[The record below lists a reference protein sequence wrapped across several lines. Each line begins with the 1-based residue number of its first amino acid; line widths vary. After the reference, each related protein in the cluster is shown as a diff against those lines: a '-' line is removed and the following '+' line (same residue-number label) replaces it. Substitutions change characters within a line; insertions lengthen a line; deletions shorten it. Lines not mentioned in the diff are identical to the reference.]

1 MLVEQRMTLITD
13 DCRSRA
19 KCLESYMKNDFIKE
33 EKDSLSA
40 LPLSIIHSSK
50 RQKITASNVV
60 LFQ

>member
-13 DCRSRA
+13 DCRCFFA

-50 RQKITASNVV
+50 RQK
-60 LFQ
+60 